1 MEIKKDGN
9 SIVLG
14 KGISIT
20 LSPKDMYIIS
30 PADRT
35 VYVVHNEGNSGIVT
49 GYNSKGVAIGS
60 YEYKNSMITRLFLRN
75 GYANIV
81 YRYAEPNEKFSW
93 YQAKLLTNGYCTE
106 IYFLHGADNGDSNIF
121 YAENAQEANDA
132 TADTSKEAEV
142 DKIISSVS
150 LSKPKSGASEPVSNF
165 GVAPTSEAPAAP
177 AMSEEPLAE
186 PITPVNPLLQPVPT
200 VSEEAEDDDIEDIT
214 DDK

>member
-20 LSPKDMYIIS
+20 LSPKDMYIFS

-35 VYVVHNEGNSGIVT
+35 VYVVHAEGNSSIVT
-49 GYNSKGVAIGS
+49 GYNGKGAAIGS
-60 YEYKNSMITRLFLRN
+60 YIYKNSMITRLFLRN

-81 YRYAEPNEKFSW
+81 YRYAEPDEKFSW

-106 IYFLHGADNGDSNIF
+106 IYFLHGADNGDSHILTT
-121 YAENAQEANDA
+121 ENVQETNCVVNM
-132 TADTSKEAEV
+132 TKEGEV
-142 DKIISSVS
+142 DAIIPSVS
-150 LSKPKSGASEPVSNF
+150 LSKPKSGVSDPASSL
-165 GVAPTSEAPAAP
+165 GVAPTSEAPAVP

-186 PITPVNPLLQPVPT
+186 PITPVNSLLQPVPT
-200 VSEEAEDDDIEDIT
+200 TPADDDDDDIEDIT
-214 DDK
+214 DEN